1 MNLLDMFGLGF
12 TNLWRTRLR
21 TFLTVLGVIIGIA
34 ALTSMVSFGTGMQK
48 NVEDVFVHNDLF
60 TSMTVT
66 SEEIDIEGMMHDA
79 MEADTTK
86 KPGILLNDSIIQLIQ
101 NIEGVSTVFPEISFV
116 VKLDLRNE
124 SYSTNVKAVPTS
136 MGEFKPYSDLFAG
149 KFFDNDSSNEVVIK
163 WETLKRLKII
173 AEDEENPYTLSEKD
187 SLDGLCIL
195 PVDSILGR
203 KIKVISA
210 VVNTPQVVLGGLM
223 NVGSGNQPF
232 KENVSEYVICGILK
246 KSSTFSGDAFRGG
259 GIILPLITAQEIPR
273 TNFSSIWNFFSKK
286 KKKGDYNSLY
296 VRVEEI
302 EDVKFVKAKIE
313 EMGAKVMSIGDQL
326 KEIRRVFMI
335 MDGILGAIGTIA
347 LIVASLG
354 IINTMIMSILE
365 RTREIGVMKAI
376 GGSEWEIRKI
386 FFVEASAIG
395 LIGAIFGLILGW
407 MVSRVA
413 NYVVNVSLMPEGEE
427 PVNLF
432 YFPLWLVL
440 GAIGFSVVVSLAA
453 GLYPASRAAR
463 INPVEALRHD

>member
-1 MNLLDMFGLGF
+1 MNLLDMFSLGF

-21 TFLTVLGVIIGIA
+21 TFLTLLGVVIGIA

-48 NVEDVFVHNDLF
+48 NVEDTFANNDLF

-66 SEEIDIEGMMHDA
+66 SEEIDLEGMIHDA
-79 MEADTTK
+79 MEEDTVQK
-86 KPGILLNDSIIQLIQ
+86 QSIPLNDSLIQ
-101 NIEGVSTVFPEISFV
+101 VIREIDGVNTVFPEIRFV
-116 VKLDLRNE
+116 VKLELGE
-124 SYSTNVKAVPTS
+124 ETSSTNVNALPAS
-136 MGEFKPYSDLFAG
+136 MGEFKPYNDLFAG
-149 KFFDNDSSNEVVIK
+149 KFFDNDSSNEVVIR

-173 AEDEENPYTLSEKD
+173 TKDEDKPYTLSEKD
-187 SLDGLCIL
+187 SLDGVCIL

-210 VVNTPQVVLGGLM
+210 VVNAPQIALGGLM
-223 NVGSGNQPF
+223 NIGADNQPF
-232 KENVSEYVICGILK
+232 KENISEYVICGILK
-246 KSSTFSGDAFRGG
+246 KASSFSNDAYKG
-259 GIILPLITAQEIPR
+259 GIIIPMKTARAIPR
-273 TNFSSIWNFFSKK
+273 TNFTSMWNFFSKK

-302 EDVKFVKAKIE
+302 EDVKFVKKELEQI
-313 EMGAKVMSIGDQL
+313 GVKVFSIGDQL

-335 MDGILGAIGTIA
+335 MDAILGAIGTIA

-395 LIGAIFGLILGW
+395 LVGAIFGLILGW

-413 NYVVNVSLMPEGEE
+413 NYVVNTSLMPAGEE

-440 GAIGFSVVVSLAA
+440 GAIVFSVVVSLAA